1 MRVACA
7 TSSRLRSSADGRAA
21 PSRSREGAAGLGS
34 GRARGPL
41 ERGAALGASA
51 RGAGLAFALGA
62 GLAFALG
69 AGLAFALGAGLAF
82 ALGPRA
88 MGSGVVAFGLTM
100 ARG

>member
-1 MRVACA
+1 LPLLDGTSARLVA
-7 TSSRLRSSADGRAA
+7 SPRGWSRLVAVLGPHFRSD
-21 PSRSREGAAGLGS
+21 
-34 GRARGPL
+34 L
-41 ERGAALGASA
+41 ERLGAALGASA
-51 RGAGLAFALGA
+51 RGAGLVFAFGA

-88 MGSGVVAFGLTM
+88 MGSGVVAFGLTI